1 MARPFDI
8 RGRRRLHAGLPSTEW
23 ICLRMPNKTFR
34 KGLVVYRSLCIA
46 WLVVVLSAS
55 SADAQSWAR
64 KMFKTTEHDFGTVA
78 KGAKAEYD
86 FEFQNI
92 FVEDIHVAGVR
103 SSCGC
108 TEPHV
113 TKQVIKT
120 WEKSAIRA
128 VFNTRTFTG
137 SRGATLTVIIDKPF
151 YAEVQLSVRGVIRND
166 VLFTPG
172 SVMFGEIELGQPAE
186 RTVSVSYRGRSDWK
200 IVDVRSANECFEVEL
215 LDGARSFGQVSYQM
229 VVRLK
234 GDAPSGYL
242 HDQLT
247 IVTNDSQ
254 NSSLEL
260 PVEGRVVSPL
270 QVPATLFLG
279 VLTPGQTADRDLLV
293 KGSKP
298 FRILSID
305 AGGTDFEFRPS
316 DKAQTFHKIPL
327 KFTAGTTPGPVSRQI
342 VIKTD
347 LGSGASAT
355 CLATATI
362 TEPAPEQPAAT
373 DTAPEGAG
381 GTTEGAGTEGAGTE
395 GAGTEPE
402 AGGGTTLESPAA
414 ADGATESAG

>member
-1 MARPFDI
+1 
-8 RGRRRLHAGLPSTEW
+8 
-23 ICLRMPNKTFR
+23 
-34 KGLVVYRSLCIA
+34 
-46 WLVVVLSAS
+46 LVVVLSAS
-55 SADAQSWAR
+55 SAEAQSWAR

-86 FEFQNI
+86 FEFQNV
-92 FVEDIHVAGVR
+92 FVEDVHVAGVR

-113 TKQVIKT
+113 TKQVLKT

-215 LDGARSFGQVSYQM
+215 LDGARSFGQVNYQM

-234 GDAPSGYL
+234 GDTPSGYL

-247 IVTNDSQ
+247 IVTNDSF

-270 QVPATLFLG
+270 EVRPASLFLG
-279 VLTPGQTADRDLLV
+279 VLKPGEEFKKLLLV

-298 FRILSID
+298 FRILGID
-305 AGGTDFEFRPS
+305 AGGPDFQFEIT
-316 DKAQTFHKIPL
+316 DKAQTTHTIPL
-327 KFTAGTTPGPVSRQI
+327 KFTAGTTPGKLSRQI
-342 VIKTD
+342 EIKTD
-347 LGSGASAT
+347 LGSGATVT

-362 TEPAPEQPAAT
+362 TEPAPEEPAAT
-373 DTAPEGAG
+373 DTAPDTEG
-381 GTTEGAGTEGAGTE
+381 GTAEGGAAEGGGTEAE
-395 GAGTEPE
+395 GDGV
-402 AGGGTTLESPAA
+402 TTLESPE
-414 ADGATESAG
+414 ATDQATDSAG

>member
-1 MARPFDI
+1 
-8 RGRRRLHAGLPSTEW
+8 
-23 ICLRMPNKTFR
+23 
-34 KGLVVYRSLCIA
+34 
-46 WLVVVLSAS
+46 LVVVLSAS
-55 SADAQSWAR
+55 SAEAQSWAR

-86 FEFQNI
+86 FEFQNV
-92 FVEDIHVAGVR
+92 FVEDVHVAGVR

-113 TKQVIKT
+113 TKQVLKT

-137 SRGATLTVIIDKPF
+137 TRGATLTVIIDKPF
-151 YAEVQLSVRGVIRND
+151 YAEVQLSVRGVIRSD

-172 SVMFGEIELGQPAE
+172 SVMFGEIELGQTAE

-215 LDGARSFGQVSYQM
+215 LDGARSFGQVNYQM

-234 GDAPSGYL
+234 GDTPSGYL

-247 IVTNDSQ
+247 IVTNDSM

-270 QVPATLFLG
+270 QIPATLFLG
-279 VLTPGQTADRDLLV
+279 VLKPGEEVDRELLV

-298 FRILSID
+298 FRILGID
-305 AGGTDFEFRPS
+305 AGGTDFEFQPT
-316 DKAQTFHKIPL
+316 DKALKLHKIPL
-327 KFTAGTTPGPVSRQI
+327 KFTAGATPGPLSRRI
-342 VIKTD
+342 EIKTD

-362 TEPAPEQPAAT
+362 TEPPAEEPAKT
-373 DTAPEGAG
+373 EPAKTETAPEGAG
-381 GTTEGAGTEGAGTE
+381 GTTEG
-395 GAGTEPE
+395 
-402 AGGGTTLESPAA
+402 GGDGDATLEGPAA
-414 ADGATESAG
+414 SGEADGSTGG

>member
-1 MARPFDI
+1 M
-8 RGRRRLHAGLPSTEW
+8 
-23 ICLRMPNKTFR
+23 
-34 KGLVVYRSLCIA
+34 VYRSLCIA

-55 SADAQSWAR
+55 SAEAQSWAR
-64 KMFKTTEHDFGTVA
+64 KMFKATEHDFGTVA

-92 FVEDIHVAGVR
+92 FVEDVHVAGVR

-113 TKQVIKT
+113 TKQVLKT

-151 YAEVQLSVRGVIRND
+151 YAEVQLSVRGVIRTD

-215 LDGARSFGQVSYQM
+215 LDGARSFGQVNYQM

-234 GDAPSGYL
+234 GDTPSGYL

-247 IVTNDSQ
+247 IVTNDSF

-270 QVPATLFLG
+270 TVSPASPFLG
-279 VLTPGQTADRDLLV
+279 VLKPGEEVDRLLLV
-293 KGSKP
+293 RGSKP
-298 FRILSID
+298 FRILGID
-305 AGGTDFEFRPS
+305 AGGPDFKFEIT
-316 DKAQTFHKIPL
+316 DKAQTTHTIPL
-327 KFTAGTTPGPVSRQI
+327 KFTAGTTPGKLSRRI
-342 VIKTD
+342 EIKTD
-347 LGSGASAT
+347 LGSGATAT

-362 TEPAPEQPAAT
+362 TEPAPDEPAAT
-373 DTAPEGAG
+373 DTAPKTEG
-381 GTTEGAGTEGAGTE
+381 GTTEGGGADAE
-395 GAGTEPE
+395 
-402 AGGGTTLESPAA
+402 GGGTDAEGDGVTTLESPETP
-414 ADGATESAG
+414 DKSTDSAG

>member
-1 MARPFDI
+1 M
-8 RGRRRLHAGLPSTEW
+8 
-23 ICLRMPNKTFR
+23 
-34 KGLVVYRSLCIA
+34 VYRSLCIA

-55 SADAQSWAR
+55 SAEAQSWAR

-86 FEFQNI
+86 FEFQNV
-92 FVEDIHVAGVR
+92 FVEDVHVAGVR

-113 TKQVIKT
+113 TKQVLKT

-151 YAEVQLSVRGVIRND
+151 YAEVQLSVRGVIRTD

-186 RTVSVSYRGRSDWK
+186 RTVSVSYRGRNDWK

-215 LDGARSFGQVSYQM
+215 LDGARSFGQVNYQM

-234 GDAPSGYL
+234 GDTPSGYL

-247 IVTNDSQ
+247 IVTNDSM

-270 QVPATLFLG
+270 EVRPASLFLG
-279 VLTPGQTADRDLLV
+279 VLKPGQTVEKNLLV

-298 FRILSID
+298 FRILSVD
-305 AGGTDFEFRPS
+305 AGGADFEFRPS
-316 DKAQTFHKIPL
+316 DKAQTTHTIPL
-327 KFTAGTTPGPVSRQI
+327 KFTAGTTPGKLSRQI
-342 VIKTD
+342 EIKTD
-347 LGSGASAT
+347 LGSGATAT

-362 TEPAPEQPAAT
+362 TEPAPEEPAAT
-373 DTAPEGAG
+373 DTAPETEG
-381 GTTEGAGTEGAGTE
+381 GTAEGGAAE
-395 GAGTEPE
+395 
-402 AGGGTTLESPAA
+402 GGGTDAEGDGVTTLESPEATDQA
-414 ADGATESAG
+414 ADSAG